1 MQKMASITSKDAIFY
16 SERCH
21 LLPNE
26 RWHLLHI
33 RDKGWMWYGL
43 TLRLILN
50 KHLLQEHTVFLRCTP
65 FLLLE
70 YPYKIR

>member
-16 SERCH
+16 S
-21 LLPNE
+21 E

-50 KHLLQEHTVFLRCTP
+50 KHLLQE
-65 FLLLE
+65 
-70 YPYKIR
+70 YKGYASELFVAQGNNF

>member
-1 MQKMASITSKDAIFY
+1 MQKMASITSKDAIFTVKDATF
-16 SERCH
+16 C
-21 LLPNE
+21 NE

>member
-1 MQKMASITSKDAIFY
+1 MQKMASITVKDATF
-16 SERCH
+16 C
-21 LLPNE
+21 NE

-33 RDKGWMWYGL
+33 RDKRWIWYGI